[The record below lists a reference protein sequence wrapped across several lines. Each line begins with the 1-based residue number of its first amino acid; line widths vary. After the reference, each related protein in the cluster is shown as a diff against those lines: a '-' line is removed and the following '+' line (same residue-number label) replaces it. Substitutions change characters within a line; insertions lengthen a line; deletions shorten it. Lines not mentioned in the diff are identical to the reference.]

1 MKIVIDT
8 NVFISSFLS
17 PKGNPRKIVDLWKK
31 GEVVLCLSVEILG
44 EYIEVLS
51 RFGLE
56 NEPELKEV
64 LDLFRQHTYCEL
76 VVCDDRLNVIEA
88 DPDDDKFIEC
98 AVVAGAAYIVTGD
111 KHLKEL
117 KQYAGIPVISP
128 AEFMQSLSDPD
139 G

>member
-1 MKIVIDT
+1 VKIVIDT

-17 PKGNPRKIVDLWKK
+17 PKGDPRKIIDLWKK
-31 GEVVLCLSVEILG
+31 GEVVLCLSAGILG

-64 LDLFRQHTYCEL
+64 LDLFRQHSYCEL
-76 VVCDDRLNVIEA
+76 VVCDDMLNVIEA
-88 DPDDDKFIEC
+88 DPDDNKFIEC
-98 AVVAGAAYIVTGD
+98 AIVARAAYIVSGD

-117 KQYAGIPVISP
+117 RQYAGVPIISP
-128 AEFMQSLSDPD
+128 AEFIQSAARQT
-139 G
+139 

>member
-17 PKGNPRKIVDLWKK
+17 PKGNPRKIVNLWKK

-51 RFGLE
+51 RFGLD
-56 NEPELKEV
+56 NEPELREV
-64 LDLFRQHTYCEL
+64 LDLFRQHSYCEL
-76 VVCDDRLNVIEA
+76 VVCDDRLNIIEA

-98 AVVAGAAYIVTGD
+98 AVAAGAAYIVSGD
-111 KHLKEL
+111 KHLIKL
-117 KQYAGIPVISP
+117 RQYGGIPIISP
-128 AEFMQSLSDPD
+128 AAFIQSLAKQN
-139 G
+139 

>member
-17 PKGNPRKIVDLWKK
+17 SRGSPRKIVDLWKK
-31 GEVVLCLSVEILG
+31 GEVVLCLSAGILG

-51 RFGLE
+51 RLGLE
-56 NEPELKEV
+56 DEPELKEV
-64 LDLFRQHTYCEL
+64 LDLFRLHLYCEL
-76 VVCDDRLNVIEA
+76 VVCDDTLHVIEA

-98 AVVAGAAYIVTGD
+98 AVVSGAAFIISGD

-117 KQYAGIPVISP
+117 RQYEGIPILSP
-128 AEFMQSLSDPD
+128 AEFMQTAARQN
-139 G
+139 

>member
-17 PKGNPRKIVDLWKK
+17 PKGRPRAIIDLWKK
-31 GEVVLCLSVEILG
+31 GEVVLCLSVEILE

-64 LDLFRQHTYCEL
+64 LDLFRQHSFCEL
-76 VVCDDRLNVIEA
+76 VVCDDRLHSIDA
-88 DPDDDKFIEC
+88 DPDDNKFIEC
-98 AVVAGAAYIVTGD
+98 AVVAKAAYIVSGD

-117 KQYAGIPVISP
+117 RQYAGIPIISP
-128 AEFMQSLSDPD
+128 AEFIQSAT
-139 G
+139 GKN

>member
-17 PKGNPRKIVDLWKK
+17 PKGKPRKIVDLWKK
-31 GEVVLCLSVEILG
+31 GEVTLCLSVEILS

-64 LDLFRQHTYCEL
+64 LDLFRQHSYCEL
-76 VVCDDRLNVIEA
+76 VVCDDRLNVVEA
-88 DPDDDKFIEC
+88 DPDDNRFIEC
-98 AVVAGAAYIVTGD
+98 AVVARASYIVSGD

-117 KQYAGIPVISP
+117 GQYAGIRIISP
-128 AEFMQSLSDPD
+128 AEFISAVRQI
-139 G
+139 